1 MKPAI
6 RILALTAMAALVAA
20 ALTGCGTKAHQVV
33 TDEGACLT
41 CHKGDFAVDRSGK
54 FSTSG
59 AVYSTTG
66 QLTVTVTGVDA
77 FFVCRAMPTTQ
88 GEKAIPVPILL
99 RGPISITQGE
109 PFALALEPGNYV
121 LVLQKDGKVANQLV
135 IVDPS
140 ATGKTVD
147 AVTLKL

>member
-6 RILALTAMAALVAA
+6 RILALTAMAALIAA
-20 ALTGCGTKAHQVV
+20 TLAGCGTKSHQVV
-33 TDEGACLT
+33 ADQNACLS
-41 CHKGDFAVDRSGK
+41 CHNASFAPALDGI

-59 AVYSTTG
+59 AVYSATG
-66 QLTVTVTGVDA
+66 QLTVTVTGVDS
-77 FFVCRAMPTTQ
+77 FFVCRAVPTTQ

-109 PFALALEPGNYV
+109 PFALTLEPGSYV
-121 LVLQKDGKVANQLV
+121 LVAQKEGKVANQLI
-135 IVDPS
+135 IVDAS
-140 ATGKTVD
+140 TAEKTTD